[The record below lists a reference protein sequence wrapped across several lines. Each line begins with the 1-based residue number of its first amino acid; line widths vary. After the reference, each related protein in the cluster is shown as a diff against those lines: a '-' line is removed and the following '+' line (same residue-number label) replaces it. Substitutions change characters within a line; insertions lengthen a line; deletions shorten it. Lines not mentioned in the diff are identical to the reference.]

1 MDVLLGWLLPEAPN
15 EGGPVGFVLF
25 ALQVI
30 VLIVQLVLIGRARRH
45 VLSAER
51 YKLQAEEQERR
62 SEENARRAEEFA
74 RRAEDVARRV
84 EHG

>member
-30 VLIVQLVLIGRARRH
+30 VLVVQLFIVGRARRY
-45 VLSAER
+45 LLESER
-51 YKLQAEEQERR
+51 FAMR
-62 SEENARRAEEFA
+62 SEDAARRTEDAA
-74 RRAEDVARRV
+74 RRAEDATRHIDPR
-84 EHG
+84 

>member
-30 VLIVQLVLIGRARRH
+30 VLVIQLFIVGRGRRHLLETERYAMRGEDAARRTED
-45 VLSAER
+45 A
-51 YKLQAEEQERR
+51 
-62 SEENARRAEEFA
+62 A
-74 RRAEDVARRV
+74 RRAEDANR
-84 EHG
+84 HLN